1 MGINAFEKSLT
12 TLKEAYKIEIF
23 LRNDET
29 EDFNLRPEYPHSV
42 IKSSSIIEQNQK
54 LSYLSQYGIEHIAL
68 IFVFPTQNENEEW
81 DVCIVHHPRQ
91 DRESAQ
97 NRLLAFM
104 DNYPNPELYNLHCV
118 KGRYI
123 EECESGFYMLL
134 YAYLGFQSK
143 LLSNFLHAMTNA
155 SQEPDLKVKCRQ
167 WIQAVHRT
175 RARVILPWMTQLT
188 WDPSLQESPINHHHE
203 RNEQHSETNHD
214 ERRRRRARGEEGSQR
229 KKKRSSTTMN
239 ENKHVTKAN
248 YSGNMF
254 SRPIKHLVGLKNP
267 KNLCYINVIIQLLYG
282 MKCTRN
288 HILNFELPILRNT
301 AGRGVQNTSEALK
314 NLFKKMIQENIPVSV
329 MEFKKIVTEN
339 SLFQEFQNNQQHDAA
354 QFLMKILQSIMDD
367 FSSRND
373 DTISELFCSRVV
385 SRVHCHGCHKVFTNT
400 NDHSSSIELPI
411 VGNTLEQCM
420 SNFFDYEELDK
431 DRICQNCKIRGNAS
445 KYSLLGERPI
455 LITSLK
461 RFNAQCQKISTKVT
475 FPLENLSLHKLMKE
489 KSNVCS
495 GTQYSLFAVINHFGR
510 SSESGHYVLFMRSSE
525 KWYKFNDE
533 IIEEIRK
540 ESIVSSNAY
549 TLIYIDR
556 EKFEELGT

>member
-1 MGINAFEKSLT
+1 
-12 TLKEAYKIEIF
+12 
-23 LRNDET
+23 
-29 EDFNLRPEYPHSV
+29 
-42 IKSSSIIEQNQK
+42 
-54 LSYLSQYGIEHIAL
+54 
-68 IFVFPTQNENEEW
+68 
-81 DVCIVHHPRQ
+81 
-91 DRESAQ
+91 
-97 NRLLAFM
+97 
-104 DNYPNPELYNLHCV
+104 
-118 KGRYI
+118 
-123 EECESGFYMLL
+123 
-134 YAYLGFQSK
+134 
-143 LLSNFLHAMTNA
+143 
-155 SQEPDLKVKCRQ
+155 
-167 WIQAVHRT
+167 
-175 RARVILPWMTQLT
+175 
-188 WDPSLQESPINHHHE
+188 
-203 RNEQHSETNHD
+203 
-214 ERRRRRARGEEGSQR
+214 
-229 KKKRSSTTMN
+229 MN

-288 HILNFELPILRNT
+288 HILNFELPILRNI

-495 GTQYSLFAVINHFGR
+495 RTQYSLFAVINHFGR